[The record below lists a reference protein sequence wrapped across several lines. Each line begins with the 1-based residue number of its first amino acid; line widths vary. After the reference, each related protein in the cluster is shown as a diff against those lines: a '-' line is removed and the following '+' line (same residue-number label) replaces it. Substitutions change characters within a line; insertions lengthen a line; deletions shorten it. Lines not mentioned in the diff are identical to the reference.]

1 MDRLTALAV
10 FRQIVETGGF
20 ATAARRLRL
29 SPAAVSKN
37 LAELEAHLQVRL
49 VNRTTRRMSLT
60 EAGTLYYRHVSQI
73 LDDLDA
79 ADRALGPLQQTPAGT
94 LRVAAPMTVT
104 LVCLSAAIPRFL
116 ARYPQVSLDLNLD
129 DRRVD
134 VIKEGYD
141 IAVRGSD
148 NLEDSSL
155 AARRLMVMRH
165 VLCAAPAYFEAHG
178 EPQVPEDLRRHDCV
192 QFMLS
197 GHAASWEFRRGEAV
211 SRIAVDGRYKVTSSL
226 AVRDALLAGFGLSLI
241 PEPYVRA
248 DLAQGRLRA
257 VLADWTK
264 VETSVY
270 AVFPSRRHLVPAL
283 RAFLDFLTD
292 EFTAQDLKSG
302 KTYQM

>member
-1 MDRLTALAV
+1 MDRLTALTV
-10 FRQIVETGGF
+10 FRHIVDTGSL
-20 ATAARRLRL
+20 AAAGRRLRL

-37 LAELEAHLQVRL
+37 LAELEARLQVRL
-49 VNRTTRRMSLT
+49 LNRTTRRLSLT
-60 EAGTLYYRHVSQI
+60 EAGSLYYRNVARI

-79 ADRALGPLQQTPAGT
+79 ADRALGPLQQAPAGT

-116 ARYPQVSLDLNLD
+116 VRHPQVSLDLNLD

-134 VIKEGYD
+134 VVKEGYD
-141 IAVRGSD
+141 LAIRGSD
-148 NLEDSSL
+148 SLEDSSL

-178 EPQVPEDLRRHDCV
+178 EPARPDDLRRHACV

-197 GHAASWEFRRGEAV
+197 GHAAQWEFRRGDEVA
-211 SRIAVDGRYKVTSSL
+211 RIAIDGRYKVTSSL

-241 PEPYVRA
+241 PEPYVRG
-248 DLAQGRLRA
+248 DLAAGRLRA
-257 VLADWTK
+257 VLTDWTK

-270 AVFPSRRHLVPAL
+270 AIFPSRRYVVPAL
-283 RAFLDFLTD
+283 RVFLDFLTD
-292 EFTAQDLKSG
+292 EFMTQAG
-302 KTYQM
+302 P

>member
-10 FRQIVETGGF
+10 FRGIVETGSL
-20 ATAARRLRL
+20 AAAGRRLRL
-29 SPAAVSKN
+29 SPAAISKN
-37 LAELEAHLQVRL
+37 LSELEAHLQVRL
-49 VNRTTRRMSLT
+49 INRTTRRMSLT
-60 EAGTLYYRHVSQI
+60 EAGTLYYKHVAQV

-79 ADRALGPLQQTPAGT
+79 ADRALGPLQQMPAGT
-94 LRVAAPMTVT
+94 LKVAAPMTVT
-104 LVCLSAAIPRFL
+104 LVCLSATIPRFL
-116 ARYPQVSLDLNLD
+116 TLHPQVGLDLNLD

-141 IAVRGSD
+141 VAIRGSD

-165 VLCAAPAYFEAHG
+165 VLCAAPGYFDAHG
-178 EPQVPEDLRRHDCV
+178 VPETPEDLRRHVCV

-197 GHAASWEFRRGEAV
+197 GHAGLWEFRRGDAV

-257 VLADWTK
+257 VLPDWTK

-270 AVFPSRRHLVPAL
+270 AVFPSRRYLVPAL
-283 RAFLDFLTD
+283 RAFLDFLTE
-292 EFTAQDLKSG
+292 EFNAQDPPRSAR
-302 KTYQM
+302 